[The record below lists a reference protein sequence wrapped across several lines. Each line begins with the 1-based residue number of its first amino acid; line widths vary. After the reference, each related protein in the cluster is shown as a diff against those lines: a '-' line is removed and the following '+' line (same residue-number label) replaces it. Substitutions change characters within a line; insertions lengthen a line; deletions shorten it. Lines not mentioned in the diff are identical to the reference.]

1 MEVPMSYT
9 IYDASVPVMIRS
21 LTALSKI
28 LDKAVA
34 QAKAEDKP
42 LAGFLGAQLAP
53 DMRPFPFQ
61 IQSASDAAKG
71 CAARLAGIEAPS
83 MPDTETTFPELSA
96 RIKKTIDF
104 LNTIKP
110 EQLKGAED
118 REIVL
123 KFPNGEFKFTGKDF
137 LAGFALPNFFFHVT
151 TAYAILRH
159 KGINIGK
166 MDFLGAA

>member
-1 MEVPMSYT
+1 MAYT
-9 IYDASVPVMIRS
+9 IYDASVPVMIRA
-21 LTALSKI
+21 LTNLSKI

-42 LAGFLGAQLAP
+42 LSELLEARLAP

-96 RIKKTIDF
+96 RLKKTIDF

-123 KFPNGEFKFTGKDF
+123 KFPNGEFKFTGRDF
-137 LAGFALPNFFFHVT
+137 LAGFSLPNFFFHVT
-151 TAYAILRH
+151 TAYALLRH
-159 KGINIGK
+159 KGIAIGK

>member
-1 MEVPMSYT
+1 MSYSIYEASVVPMT
-9 IYDASVPVMIRS
+9 RS

-28 LDKAVA
+28 IDKAVA

-42 LAGFLGAQLAP
+42 LADLLGAQLAP
-53 DMRPFPFQ
+53 DMKPFPFQ

-71 CAARLAGIEAPS
+71 AAARLAGIAAPT

-96 RIKKTIDF
+96 RIAKTIEF
-104 LNTIKP
+104 LNSVTP

-123 KFPNGEFKFTGKDF
+123 KFPNGEFKFTGRDYV
-137 LAGFALPNFFFHVT
+137 AGFALPNFFFHVT
-151 TAYAILRH
+151 TAYALLRH

-166 MDFLGAA
+166 MDFLGGV